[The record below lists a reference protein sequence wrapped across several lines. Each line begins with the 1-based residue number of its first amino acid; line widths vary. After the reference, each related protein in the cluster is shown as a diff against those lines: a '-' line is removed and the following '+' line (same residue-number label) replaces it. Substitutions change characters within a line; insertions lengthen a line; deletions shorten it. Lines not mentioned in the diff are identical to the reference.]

1 MAEIRLRIS
10 DELKGQT
17 LYTPVFGSPRAITGI
32 APTHAPVELEVFY
45 FIMSL
50 PHLLLALLAN
60 FAWGL
65 NFIAGKIGADQF
77 QPLFFT
83 SIRFAMLLVLMLPW
97 LKPAPGYTWQLLR
110 VAFLLGV
117 VHFGMIFIGLHAGG
131 NIASIAITTQL
142 YVPFS
147 AILAAIVLRE
157 RISPVRI
164 VAIIVALSGVIVIG
178 FDPVVFNHVDA
189 ILWVAGAAL
198 AMAISTILMR
208 QCPNLGVLRLQAWI
222 ALVASP
228 SLLLL
233 SLLFESGQ
241 LQAVREARLFDFWT
255 PLYSAVGASV
265 IGHGIV
271 YHLLGRYPVA
281 TVTPLLLLAP
291 ILAAI
296 FGVLFFRDVIGWKL
310 VVGGAMT
317 LLGILMVTVY
327 PDQKRQDSGGRRS
340 DHKEPLH
347 EDY

>member
-1 MAEIRLRIS
+1 
-10 DELKGQT
+10 
-17 LYTPVFGSPRAITGI
+17 
-32 APTHAPVELEVFY
+32 
-45 FIMSL
+45 MSL
-50 PHLLLALLAN
+50 SDLLLALLAN
-60 FAWGL
+60 FAWGF

-83 SIRFAMLLVLMLPW
+83 SIRFAMLFILMLPW
-97 LKPAPGYTWQLLR
+97 LKPAPGYTWPLLR

-157 RISPVRI
+157 RISMVRI
-164 VAIIVALSGVIVIG
+164 LAIIVALSGVMVIG
-178 FDPVVFNHVDA
+178 FDPVVFNHLDA
-189 ILWVAGAAL
+189 IMWVAGAAM

-208 QCPNLGVLRLQAWI
+208 QCPNLGVFRLQAWI

-241 LQAVREARLFDFWT
+241 LQAVREARLLDFWS

-265 IGHGIV
+265 VGHGIL
-271 YHLLGRYPVA
+271 YYLLGRYPVS

-291 ILAAI
+291 ILASI

-310 VVGGAMT
+310 VVGGVMT
-317 LLGILMVTVY
+317 LFGILMVTVN
-327 PDQKRQDSGGRRS
+327 PDRMRQRLAPKRNRKAAG
-340 DHKEPLH
+340 KL
-347 EDY
+347 